1 MTEPTKTLRD
11 EFAADTDEYEAVFTA
26 IDVATMNSSGLRSI
40 NVHDFVEYLDDLGF
54 AVTRKD
60 LTDDQM
66 NRAAKVFLNEAR
78 FVDEPDVCNETLAEN
93 AVFKILQA
101 RKERSHD

>member
-1 MTEPTKTLRD
+1 MTDAEKVADAAMEARDLLYDAFGHVPDPHGGKGSTYWRNFHAQEAHDLLEGALRSEED
-11 EFAADTDEYEAVFTA
+11 MTDEQMTR
-26 IDVATMNSSGLRSI
+26 AT
-40 NVHDFVEYLDDLGF
+40 
-54 AVTRKD
+54 
-60 LTDDQM
+60 
-66 NRAAKVFLNEAR
+66 KVFLNEAR